1 MLATLVRLQISQF
14 MKVSDLPSVQVTSR
28 MRSGVRRGDGI
39 LKRGV
44 ASKFAEVDV
53 SGAVLACRR
62 FSTSRL
68 DNRHVCVPEGKT
80 LFVPV
85 ILLFV
90 VYNRFGRV
98 SKRLLKEKPLNPS
111 VLFSTVFS
119 IILSSVSA
127 IK

>member
-1 MLATLVRLQISQF
+1 MSGLVWERERQALLATLVRLQISQF
-14 MKVSDLPSVQVTSR
+14 MEVSDLPSVQVTSR

-39 LKRGV
+39 LLKRGV

-80 LFVPV
+80 LFVP
-85 ILLFV
+85 
-90 VYNRFGRV
+90 
-98 SKRLLKEKPLNPS
+98 
-111 VLFSTVFS
+111 
-119 IILSSVSA
+119 
-127 IK
+127 